1 MGKVIKI
8 NKSDFNL
15 LIKRIV
21 TEEKERLLSEKTNTL
36 NEESSNELLRSI
48 YSLAKNN
55 NGNFKSEAQAAFL
68 KRQIDLRDGVV
79 GSQEMYGNS
88 VSVHVEYDDKGI
100 TKIYTHSH
108 KTNRDVVK
116 FTRISDE
123 QFKDD
128 QDRFIT
134 NRNAEIERSKSAI
147 AQNLQQRIDLLRN
160 DIRELGDEVVNNPS
174 IANTLNKAIA
184 RYELEL
190 ADLERQLAEL

>member
-1 MGKVIKI
+1 MWKVIKI

-21 TEEKERLLSEKTNTL
+21 NEEKERLLSEKTNIL
-36 NEESSNELLRSI
+36 NEEGPNELLRSI

-68 KRQIDLRDGVV
+68 KRQIDLRDGAV
-79 GSQEMYGNS
+79 GSHEVYGNS
-88 VSVHVEYDDKGI
+88 VTVFVEYDDKGI
-100 TKIYTHSH
+100 TKIYTHSS

-123 QFKDD
+123 QFKDN

-134 NRNAEIERSKSAI
+134 NRNAEIERSKSRI

-160 DIRELGDEVVNNPS
+160 DMRELGDDAVNNPS